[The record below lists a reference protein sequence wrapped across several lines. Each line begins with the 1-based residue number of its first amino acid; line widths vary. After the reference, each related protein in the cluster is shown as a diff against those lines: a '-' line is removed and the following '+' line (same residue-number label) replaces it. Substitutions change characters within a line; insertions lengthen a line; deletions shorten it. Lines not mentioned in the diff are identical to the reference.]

1 MIRMYSRCDDCANRD
16 TCSSSDKSYYESRT
30 CPNYR

>member
-1 MIRMYSRCDDCANRD
+1 MIRMYSRCDDCAYRD
-16 TCSSSDKSYYESRT
+16 TCRDKDYYSTGT

>member
-1 MIRMYSRCDDCANRD
+1 MIRMYSRCEDCANR
-16 TCSSSDKSYYESRT
+16 SSCRDQSYYESRT

>member
-1 MIRMYSRCDDCANRD
+1 MIRMFSRCDTCSNRD
-16 TCSSSDKSYYESRT
+16 NCDDQSYYESRT

>member
-1 MIRMYSRCDDCANRD
+1 MIRMFSRCDDCVNRD
-16 TCSSSDKSYYESRT
+16 GCKDKSKYETST